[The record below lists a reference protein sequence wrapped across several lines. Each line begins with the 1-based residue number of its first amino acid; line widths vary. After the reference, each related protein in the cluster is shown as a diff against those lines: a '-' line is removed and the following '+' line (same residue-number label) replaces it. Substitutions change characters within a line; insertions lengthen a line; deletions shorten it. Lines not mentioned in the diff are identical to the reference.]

1 MHVSKGEAK
10 KFGWKFLVTKRAHN
24 VVFWKDANLVLSF
37 LLMWTGFNDKWYG
50 KPSLWSPCALC
61 IMCWSESIAYRCS
74 LIRTFRSC
82 QINLVVCACFLKA
95 KSTFPLLAIIKIWF
109 SFFNYKTGYPPSNY
123 QIRLFGLPWWCYKQF
138 LHFFHRFF
146 FVLSFSLIWGGKH
159 G

>member
-1 MHVSKGEAK
+1 MSKGEAK

-50 KPSLWSPCALC
+50 KRSLWAPCALC
-61 IMCWSESIAYRCS
+61 VMCWSESIAYRCS
-74 LIRTFRSC
+74 LIRTFRPC

-109 SFFNYKTGYPPSNY
+109 SFFNYKTGYGGQPDKFDSLGGFKGGFSYCKNLKYSN
-123 QIRLFGLPWWCYKQF
+123 LN
-138 LHFFHRFF
+138 
-146 FVLSFSLIWGGKH
+146 
-159 G
+159 